1 VEALINKR
9 EYDKLVCCAVKHS
22 GMSEMECAVAVGAK
36 NVHRY
41 RNVRYKLLNCIADI
55 SYTVTNSVS

>member
-1 VEALINKR
+1 VEALINKC

-22 GMSEMECAVAVGAK
+22 GMSEMEFAVAVRAK
-36 NVHRY
+36 NIHQY
-41 RNVRYKLLNCIADI
+41 KNIRYKLLNCIADV